1 MAQYN
6 FLDEYGIL
14 TLAKE
19 LYKRLNMKISSII
32 VNDIN
37 ASSDDKHVVSAKKIY
52 EIYEELKLS
61 SGGGGSVP
69 PDVAA
74 KISKLISD
82 LGNLTTKV
90 DAIKSFETVIAVSPL
105 ADIPNP
111 KSSTLYFHKDRE
123 DDEVWNI
130 SVYEEY
136 KGTKQ
141 WITMGSTPPDL
152 SNYWSK
158 SDLSNMKTALGLP
171 VDLSGVWKKS
181 ETTELKTQLSL
192 PDFSTFYRKN
202 EIANMKTDLGLPD
215 FTTFWK
221 KDELEALKTA
231 LNLDSFKGLTVDQ
244 IKEIIKRAIA
254 EAQGNTPENQD
265 KISKLEA
272 AIKTI
277 EEKIKALENRPG
289 GGGSGTPV
297 DAYTKQETDTKL
309 GTKLDKSEFNT
320 FKDTTNTS
328 LNNKVDSGD
337 FDFYKTFNNERVDG
351 KLGLAQVRFRYK
363 DKDCISRII
372 MEDDVPYLQIMT
384 VGN

>member
-52 EIYEELKLS
+52 EIYEELKLT
-61 SGGGGSVP
+61 SGNGSVP
-69 PDVAA
+69 AETAA

-90 DAIKSFETVIAVSPL
+90 DGIKSFETVIAVAPL

-136 KGTKQ
+136 KGTTQ

-221 KDELEALKTA
+221 KDEIEALKTA
-231 LNLDSFKGLTVDQ
+231 LDLDSVKGLTIEEVKTV
-244 IKEIIKRAIA
+244 IRKALE
-254 EAQGNTPENQD
+254 EAQSGSGSGASPTANQE
-265 KISKLEA
+265 KINKLEA
-272 AIKTI
+272 AMKLV
-277 EEKIKALENRPG
+277 EEKIKTLTDNPI
-289 GGGSGTPV
+289 
-297 DAYTKQETDTKL
+297 DAYTKQETDEKL
-309 GTKLDKSEFNT
+309 KNKLDSNFLNFEFRG
-320 FKDTTNTS
+320 KEVIGKVIYIDTEN
-328 LNNKVDSGD
+328 
-337 FDFYKTFNNERVDG
+337 
-351 KLGLAQVRFRYK
+351 A
-363 DKDCISRII
+363 
-372 MEDDVPYLQIMT
+372 PYLILYEKE
-384 VGN
+384 